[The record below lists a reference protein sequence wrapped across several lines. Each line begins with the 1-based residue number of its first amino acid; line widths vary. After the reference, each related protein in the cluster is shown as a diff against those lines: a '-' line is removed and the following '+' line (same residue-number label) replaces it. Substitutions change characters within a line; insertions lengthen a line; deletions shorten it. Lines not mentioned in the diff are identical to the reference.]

1 MIKNLEKILICSG
14 LFLLITK
21 AILGGFLLWQELK
34 NKNETNLD
42 YDGWQQAQELI
53 NLTNQY
59 RLDHGLNQLIPNPR
73 LTQAAINKAH
83 DILAN
88 NYFNHT
94 SPSGKRFS
102 AWIKEVGYP
111 YLYAGENLAIDFTNT
126 EELFNAW
133 IKSDKHRENIE
144 RPNFQEIGIASLTGI
159 FDKKKT
165 NVVVQ
170 FFGTRNL
177 TTSELATQ
185 EKNYSS
191 NYNNL
196 INNINNNFDNQK
208 IIYQSLIFVNHYL
221 EIMIIIIAILLII
234 LSLLKLISKFSTNH
248 QIKNFNNNQT
258 KIIKA
263 KTKRYQAKINNE

>member
-1 MIKNLEKILICSG
+1 M
-14 LFLLITK
+14 
-21 AILGGFLLWQELK
+21 WQELK
-34 NKNETNLD
+34 NKNEINLD
-42 YDGWQQAQELI
+42 YGGWQQAQELI

-59 RLDHGLNQLIPNPR
+59 RLSHGLNELIPNPR

-88 NYFNHT
+88 NYFSHT
-94 SPSGKRFS
+94 SPNGKRFS
-102 AWIKEVGYP
+102 FWIKEVGYP

-159 FDKKKT
+159 FNKKKT

-170 FFGTRNL
+170 FLGTRNL
-177 TTSELATQ
+177 TISELATQ
-185 EKNYSS
+185 EKNYSP

-196 INNINNNFDNQK
+196 INNNLDNQK

-248 QIKNFNNNQT
+248 QTKNFNNNQT

-263 KTKRYQAKINNE
+263 KIKRYQAKINNE